1 MIQKYAFINAKVKAR
16 SSLRLSDNFF
26 LSLGRTRS
34 LPEAV
39 QLFRDT
45 PYGKLTAVYNDTGD
59 LRLLEKELLQQ
70 EIDLYLDIR
79 RFLPEEAA
87 AFSES
92 YFLKYETNSLKLALR
107 LWFAQSVRGLNIS
120 SQMGYFLPV
129 SIRYRINY
137 PGVINASDPEQVL
150 DQLSS
155 TPYETVLKPYLYHSR
170 QNQTLFYC
178 EWALDSYYYLQ
189 VLKGLSHLDR
199 VDKKEALKV
208 VRHLSDRQNL
218 LTILLFRTS
227 SVFPDEDRS
236 RFFLE
241 GGEKMDRALF
251 LRFFNMNDAD
261 FRDALHKL
269 FPSLSFRELN
279 QAFPLLFK
287 AMEKDLD
294 SLSRKLAAGNPF
306 TIGIILSWY
315 LKGQE
320 ELTGIR
326 RILNDKYYEG
336 DG

>member
-16 SSLRLSDNFF
+16 SSLRLSDDFF
-26 LSLGRTRS
+26 HTLERTRS

-39 QLFRDT
+39 QLFRET
-45 PYGKLTAVYNDTGD
+45 PYRELTTVYNDTGD
-59 LRLLEKELLQQ
+59 LRLLEKVLLQQ
-70 EIDLYLDIR
+70 EIDLYLGIR

-92 YFLKYETNSLKLALR
+92 LFLKYETNSLKFALR

-129 SIRYRINY
+129 AIRYTINY

-150 DQLSS
+150 DLLSS
-155 TPYETVLKPYLYHSR
+155 TPYEAVLKPYLYQCR
-170 QNQTLFYC
+170 QEQTLFFS
-178 EWALDSYYYLQ
+178 EWALDSYYYIQ

-199 VDKKEALKV
+199 LDRKEALKV
-208 VRHLSDRQNL
+208 VRHLLDRQNL

-227 SVFPDEDRS
+227 SVFPGEDRT
-236 RFFLE
+236 RYYLE
-241 GGEKMDRALF
+241 GGEKMDRSLF
-251 LRFFNMNDAD
+251 LKSLDMNDAE
-261 FRDALHKL
+261 FRDVLHKL

-287 AMEKDLD
+287 AMEKDLN

-320 ELTGIR
+320 ELAGIR

>member
-16 SSLRLSDNFF
+16 SSLRLSDEFF
-26 LSLGRTRS
+26 QSLGRTRS

-45 PYGKLTAVYNDTGD
+45 PYRELTTVYNDTGD

-70 EIDLYLDIR
+70 EIDLYLNIR
-79 RFLPEEAA
+79 RFMPEEVS

-92 YFLKYETNSLKLALR
+92 YFLKYETDSLKFALR

-129 SIRYRINY
+129 SIKNTINY
-137 PGVINASDPEQVL
+137 SGVINAPDPEQVIDL
-150 DQLSS
+150 LWG
-155 TPYETVLKPYLYHSR
+155 TPYGKLLQPWLYRCR
-170 QNQTLFYC
+170 QDQTLYYS
-178 EWALDSYYYLQ
+178 EWALDSYYYGQ
-189 VLKGLSHLDR
+189 VLKSLALLDR
-199 VDKKEALKV
+199 VDKKEAAKV
-208 VRHLSDRQNL
+208 VCHLSDRQNL
-218 LTILLFRTS
+218 LTLLLFRTS
-227 SVFPDEDRS
+227 SAFPDEEREGY
-236 RFFLE
+236 FLE
-241 GGEKMDRALF
+241 GGEKLNRILFQKALD
-251 LRFFNMNDAD
+251 MNDAE
-261 FRDALHKL
+261 FRDVLHKL
-269 FPSLSFRELN
+269 FPALSFRELN

-287 AMEKDLD
+287 AMEKDLN

-320 ELTGIR
+320 ELAGIK